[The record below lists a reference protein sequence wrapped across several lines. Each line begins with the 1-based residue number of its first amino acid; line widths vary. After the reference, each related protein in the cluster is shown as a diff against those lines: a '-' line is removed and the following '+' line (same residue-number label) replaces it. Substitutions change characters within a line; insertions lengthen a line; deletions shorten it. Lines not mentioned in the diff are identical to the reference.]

1 MRITESR
8 LRKIIREELETHLD
22 EMAWGGHLGIVR
34 SKKPAKEFRAGGGGQ
49 FKQNPDAAE
58 KFARSE
64 KFAKD
69 ATRLYAHVPYKIY
82 TLPFIGNIEDP
93 EMQKAA
99 GDRPTF
105 PRRDMFPLS
114 EEILENLRSA
124 SYTVPKSTKSTKGSK
139 GIDLAKDLL
148 ILYSTAGAEGKNAG
162 SPWNIFHAIF
172 NADFGES
179 EIKKISPTFEKL
191 IELYYYPDDT
201 DPVNK
206 VVQIEEGWPSYLTM
220 GSARRKLLADNYLE
234 AAAEALVQE
243 LITGDRLNFNEA
255 VYEEPEDIQAAF
267 QAFKQ
272 RIEICSEEARK
283 NMQGNLI
290 VVDVA

>member
-8 LRKIIREELETHLD
+8 LRKIIREALGAPEVD
-22 EMAWGGHLGIVR
+22 EGWGGHLGIVR
-34 SKKPAKEFRAGGGGQ
+34 SKKPAKEFRGGAGGQ
-49 FKQNPDAAE
+49 FKPNPDAAE

-64 KFAKD
+64 KFAVA
-69 ATRLYAHVPYKIY
+69 ATKLYANVPYTIY

-99 GDRPTF
+99 GDRTTF

-114 EEILENLRSA
+114 EEILENLRSVGYA
-124 SYTVPKSTKSTKGSK
+124 VPKSTKSTKGSK

-172 NADFGES
+172 NVDFNEN
-179 EIKKISPTFEKL
+179 ELLKISPTFLDLVK
-191 IELYYYPDDT
+191 LYYYPDDT

-206 VVQIEEGWPSYLTM
+206 VAQIEEGWPSYLTM
-220 GSARRKLLADNYLE
+220 GSARTKLLADNYLE

-243 LITGDRLNFNEA
+243 LITRDRLNFGEA
-255 VYEEPEDIQAAF
+255 VYEEPEDVQESF
-267 QAFKQ
+267 RAFKQ
-272 RIEICSEEARK
+272 RIEICAEEARK

>member
-8 LRKIIREELETHLD
+8 LRKIIREELATHLD
-22 EMAWGGHLGIVR
+22 EMSWEGHLGIVR
-34 SKKPAKEFRAGGGGQ
+34 SKKPAKEFRGGAGGQ
-49 FKQNPDAAE
+49 FKPNPDAAE

-64 KFAKD
+64 KFAVA
-69 ATRLYAHVPYKIY
+69 ATKLYANVPYKIY

-99 GDRPTF
+99 GDRTTF

-124 SYTVPKSTKSTKGSK
+124 GYTVPDGSDGSK

-172 NADFGES
+172 NVDFTEN
-179 EIKKISPTFEKL
+179 ELLKISPTFLDLVK
-191 IELYYYPDDT
+191 LYYYPDDT

-206 VVQIEEGWPSYLTM
+206 VAQIEEGWPSYLTM
-220 GSARRKLLADNYLE
+220 GSARTKLLEDNYLE

-243 LITGDRLNFNEA
+243 LITRNRLTFGEA
-255 VYEEPEDIQAAF
+255 VYEEPEDVQESF
-267 QAFKQ
+267 RAFKQ
-272 RIEICSEEARK
+272 RIEICAEEARK